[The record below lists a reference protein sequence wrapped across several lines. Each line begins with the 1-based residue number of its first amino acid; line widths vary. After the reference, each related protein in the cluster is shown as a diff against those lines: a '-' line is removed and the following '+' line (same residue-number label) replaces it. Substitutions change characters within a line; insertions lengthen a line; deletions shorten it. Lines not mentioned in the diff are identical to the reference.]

1 MSVEKDYSYKEVLEH
16 LNGFNT
22 KCYLTGDI
30 IDMTKD
36 LYCLDHIIP
45 VSKGGTNELENM
57 GITTPEANASKTDL
71 NIDEYLELC
80 KKVLINFGYSV
91 EKL

>member
-1 MSVEKDYSYKEVLEH
+1 MICKICGKEYKTSI
-16 LNGFNT
+16 NM
-22 KCYLTGDI
+22 D
-30 IDMTKD
+30 
-36 LYCLDHIIP
+36 YCLDHIVP

-71 NIDEYLELC
+71 KIDEYLELC